1 MIKTFADNRTESL
14 FKTAQS
20 RRFPQDIIKRALTR
34 LVWLDTAICIDDLKI
49 PPSNHLEKLKGDREG
64 QYSIR
69 VNNQYRVC
77 FVFENGN
84 AFDVEIVDYH

>member
-1 MIKTFADNRTESL
+1 MIKTFADRNTEVL
-14 FKTAQS
+14 FNTGKS
-20 RRFPQDIIKRALTR
+20 RKYPQGILKRAITR
-34 LVWLDTAICIDDLKI
+34 LNWIDTASMVEDLKV
-49 PPSNHLEKLKGDREG
+49 PPSNRFEPLKGDRDG

-69 VNNQYRVC
+69 INNQYRVC